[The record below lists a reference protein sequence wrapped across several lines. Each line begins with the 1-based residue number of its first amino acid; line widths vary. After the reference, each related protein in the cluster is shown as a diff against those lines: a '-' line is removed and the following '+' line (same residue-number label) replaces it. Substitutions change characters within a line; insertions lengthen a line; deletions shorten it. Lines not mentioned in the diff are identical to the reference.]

1 MDKKNGTLCP
11 EKYVRQVRKTLK
23 GSIPINNYYVTHFD
37 DLNTCLGQ
45 PLADLRDFTELLVLI
60 VKEGN
65 GPDPIVG
72 ITNPINESVSDSATQ
87 AKEVTT
93 AIALGHGHDKTG
105 ASGTRSQDRA
115 KNESSTDKAPDNNAK
130 SKTTATHGHPTIQ
143 KKSKVAND
151 KGDNEFGFGKLKGWA
166 LDKKFDLGGD
176 DKEAVTSKSS
186 KSGLSYGDGKKTSS
200 KPVNK
205 GINLMAANSHPLV
218 QKYTFPPLTT
228 PENEDPATEE
238 TDYITATNLAKVK
251 ADRANNPEAPET
263 PYEKELRM
271 RADPA
276 TPKWKKQLADKYRIY
291 NLCVHPRETAV
302 YSKALNLAYA
312 AIKKGELCARTIQQ
326 SQELAEEMKGL
337 YEAYEYA
344 IEEAENETMDEGSQ

>member
-1 MDKKNGTLCP
+1 
-11 EKYVRQVRKTLK
+11 
-23 GSIPINNYYVTHFD
+23 
-37 DLNTCLGQ
+37 
-45 PLADLRDFTELLVLI
+45 
-60 VKEGN
+60 
-65 GPDPIVG
+65 
-72 ITNPINESVSDSATQ
+72 
-87 AKEVTT
+87 
-93 AIALGHGHDKTG
+93 
-105 ASGTRSQDRA
+105 
-115 KNESSTDKAPDNNAK
+115 
-130 SKTTATHGHPTIQ
+130 
-143 KKSKVAND
+143 
-151 KGDNEFGFGKLKGWA
+151 
-166 LDKKFDLGGD
+166 
-176 DKEAVTSKSS
+176 
-186 KSGLSYGDGKKTSS
+186 
-200 KPVNK
+200 
-205 GINLMAANSHPLV
+205 MAANSHPLV
-218 QKYTFPPLTT
+218 QKYTFPPPTT

-251 ADRANNPEAPET
+251 ADRAKNPEAPET

-312 AIKKGELCARTIQQ
+312 AIKKGELCARAIQQ